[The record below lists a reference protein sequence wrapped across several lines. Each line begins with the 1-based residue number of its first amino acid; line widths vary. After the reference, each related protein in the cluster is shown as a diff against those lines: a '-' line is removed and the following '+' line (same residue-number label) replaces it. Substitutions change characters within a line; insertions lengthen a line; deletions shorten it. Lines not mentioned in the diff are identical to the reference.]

1 MASTEGVIV
10 RATDVA
16 RVYPTGATAVS
27 ALDGVTLEVRRGE
40 FLAVM
45 GPSGSG
51 KSTLLNI
58 LAGLE
63 RPTRGS
69 VVVDGADLSAMDEVT
84 LAGYRRDKVG
94 MIFQAFNLLPRYRVI
109 ENVALPL
116 VFAGVARE
124 TRLER
129 ARVVLDRLGMGPR
142 ADHRPSQLSGGE
154 MQRTAIARA
163 LVTDPPLLLADEPT
177 GNLDSANGEALLA
190 VIAELHARGQTVVL
204 VTHDAG
210 IAVARAA
217 GRADA
222 RRTDRELRS
231 SDLFALAFGNYT
243 RSRLR
248 STLTTLGVAIGTA
261 LVVLLIALATG
272 AEDNVKRS
280 IFSIGD
286 LRLVTVQPFQPGA
299 TGLSAVPRMIG
310 DDHVAKFKAIPYAQS
325 VYRQYDAPLGTL
337 LEGGEEAAIRPQG
350 IEAGA
355 PIDRG
360 DLLAGR
366 HLEPSERGVAVIPG
380 NLARLVAPTP
390 GAAVGKKVTLRLGGA
405 VKLGNTRISGSGT
418 PRDYVVTVVGVFD
431 EQASQTSV
439 RIPLEDAL
447 VAGAE
452 NRGLTAD
459 ALRQSTGYSGVAI
472 ESEDS
477 RYVADVV
484 KSVQELGFSAFS
496 LKQVIE
502 QIDRGFGVF
511 RGILAGIG
519 GVALL
524 VAAIGIANTM
534 VMAVLERTREI
545 GIMKAVGAS
554 PRDIRSLFLAE
565 AALVGVFGGVIGL
578 ALGVLGGQVIELVI
592 RNLNPQA
599 SPAPIF
605 IVDLALALGAM
616 GLALLVSLVAGFLP
630 SRRAMRMSALS
641 ALRYE

>member
-1 MASTEGVIV
+1 
-10 RATDVA
+10 
-16 RVYPTGATAVS
+16 
-27 ALDGVTLEVRRGE
+27 LRR
-40 FLAVM
+40 
-45 GPSGSG
+45 
-51 KSTLLNI
+51 
-58 LAGLE
+58 
-63 RPTRGS
+63 
-69 VVVDGADLSAMDEVT
+69 
-84 LAGYRRDKVG
+84 
-94 MIFQAFNLLPRYRVI
+94 
-109 ENVALPL
+109 
-116 VFAGVARE
+116 
-124 TRLER
+124 
-129 ARVVLDRLGMGPR
+129 
-142 ADHRPSQLSGGE
+142 
-154 MQRTAIARA
+154 
-163 LVTDPPLLLADEPT
+163 
-177 GNLDSANGEALLA
+177 
-190 VIAELHARGQTVVL
+190 
-204 VTHDAG
+204 
-210 IAVARAA
+210 
-217 GRADA
+217 
-222 RRTDRELRS
+222 

-272 AEDNVKRS
+272 AEDNVRRS

-286 LRLVTVQPFQPGA
+286 LRLVSVQPFQPGA
-299 TGLSAVPRMIG
+299 TGLSAVARTI
-310 DDHVAKFKAIPYAQS
+310 DDAHVAKFKAIPHAQT

-337 LEGGEEAAIRPQG
+337 LEGGEDAAIRPQG

-366 HLEPSERGVAVIPG
+366 HLGANERGVAVIPG
-380 NLARLVAPTP
+380 NLARFVGATP
-390 GAAVGKKVTLRLGGA
+390 DAAVGKKVTLRLGGA
-405 VKLGNTRISGSGT
+405 VKLGGTRISGSGT
-418 PRDYVVTVVGVFD
+418 PRDYVVTVVGIFD

-447 VAGAE
+447 LAGAE

-459 ALRQSTGYSGVAI
+459 ALRQTTGYSGVAI
-472 ESEDS
+472 ETEDS
-477 RYVADVV
+477 QYVADVV

-502 QIDRGFGVF
+502 QIDKGFGVF
-511 RGILAGIG
+511 RGILGGIG

-554 PRDIRSLFLAE
+554 PRDIRALFLAE
-565 AALVGVFGGVIGL
+565 AALVGAFGGVVGL
-578 ALGVLGGQVIELVI
+578 TLGVLGGRAIELVI
-592 RNLNPQA
+592 KSLNPQA

-605 IVDLALALGAM
+605 VVDLPLAVGAM

-630 SRRAMRMSALS
+630 SRRAMRMSALG

>member
-1 MASTEGVIV
+1 M
-10 RATDVA
+10 
-16 RVYPTGATAVS
+16 
-27 ALDGVTLEVRRGE
+27 
-40 FLAVM
+40 
-45 GPSGSG
+45 
-51 KSTLLNI
+51 
-58 LAGLE
+58 
-63 RPTRGS
+63 
-69 VVVDGADLSAMDEVT
+69 
-84 LAGYRRDKVG
+84 
-94 MIFQAFNLLPRYRVI
+94 
-109 ENVALPL
+109 
-116 VFAGVARE
+116 
-124 TRLER
+124 
-129 ARVVLDRLGMGPR
+129 
-142 ADHRPSQLSGGE
+142 
-154 MQRTAIARA
+154 
-163 LVTDPPLLLADEPT
+163 
-177 GNLDSANGEALLA
+177 
-190 VIAELHARGQTVVL
+190 
-204 VTHDAG
+204 
-210 IAVARAA
+210 
-217 GRADA
+217 
-222 RRTDRELRS
+222 RS
-231 SDLFALAFGNYT
+231 SDLFALAFGNYS

-299 TGLSAVPRMIG
+299 TGLSAVPRTIG
-310 DDHVAKFKAIPYAQS
+310 DDHVAKFKAIPHAQS
-325 VYRQYDAPLGTL
+325 VYRQYDAPLGML
-337 LEGGEEAAIRPQG
+337 LEGGEDAAIRPQG

-355 PIDRG
+355 PVDRG

-366 HLEPSERGVAVIPG
+366 HLGPSERGVAVIPG
-380 NLARLVAPTP
+380 NLARLVAASP
-390 GAAVGKKVTLRLGGA
+390 AAALGRKVTLRLGGA
-405 VKLGNTRISGSGT
+405 VKLGATRISGSGT

-447 VAGAE
+447 LAGAE

-459 ALRQSTGYSGVAI
+459 ALRLGTGYSGVAI
-472 ESEDS
+472 ESDDS
-477 RYVADVV
+477 QYVADVV
-484 KSVQELGFSAFS
+484 RSVQELGFSAFS

-502 QIDRGFGVF
+502 QIDKGFGVF

-565 AALVGVFGGVIGL
+565 AALVGAFGGIIGL
-578 ALGVLGGQVIELVI
+578 ALGVLGGQAIELVI
-592 RNLNPQA
+592 RTLNPQA

-605 IVDLALALGAM
+605 IVDVPLALGAV

>member
-1 MASTEGVIV
+1 MAATEGVIV

-58 LAGLE
+58 LGGLE

-69 VVVDGADLSAMDEVT
+69 VHVDGVDLSAMDEVT
-84 LAGYRRDKVG
+84 LAGYRREKVG
-94 MIFQAFNLLPRYRVI
+94 MIFQAFNLLPRYRVV

-116 VFAGVARE
+116 VFAGIARE
-124 TRLER
+124 TRLR
-129 ARVVLDRLGMGPR
+129 ARAHRPRPPRHGAARRPSTQSAVRRRDAADRDRPR
-142 ADHRPSQLSGGE
+142 ARRPTRRCCSPTS
-154 MQRTAIARA
+154 RRATSIPPTARRCSRSS
-163 LVTDPPLLLADEPT
+163 T
-177 GNLDSANGEALLA
+177 
-190 VIAELHARGQTVVL
+190 ELHARGQTVVL
-204 VTHDAG
+204 VTHDARHR
-210 IAVARAA
+210 VACAA
-217 GRADA
+217 GRAHA
-222 RRTDRELRS
+222 RRADRELRS

-299 TGLSAVPRMIG
+299 TGLSAVPRTIS

-337 LEGGEEAAIRPQG
+337 LEGGEDAAIRPQG

-355 PIDRG
+355 PVDRG

-390 GAAVGKKVTLRLGGA
+390 A
-405 VKLGNTRISGSGT
+405 
-418 PRDYVVTVVGVFD
+418 
-431 EQASQTSV
+431 
-439 RIPLEDAL
+439 
-447 VAGAE
+447 
-452 NRGLTAD
+452 
-459 ALRQSTGYSGVAI
+459 
-472 ESEDS
+472 
-477 RYVADVV
+477 
-484 KSVQELGFSAFS
+484 
-496 LKQVIE
+496 
-502 QIDRGFGVF
+502 
-511 RGILAGIG
+511 
-519 GVALL
+519 
-524 VAAIGIANTM
+524 AAIGKTGDA
-534 VMAVLERTREI
+534 AARWR
-545 GIMKAVGAS
+545 G
-554 PRDIRSLFLAE
+554 E
-565 AALVGVFGGVIGL
+565 A
-578 ALGVLGGQVIELVI
+578 GQHAHQ
-592 RNLNPQA
+592 R
-599 SPAPIF
+599 
-605 IVDLALALGAM
+605 
-616 GLALLVSLVAGFLP
+616 
-630 SRRAMRMSALS
+630 
-641 ALRYE
+641 

>member
-1 MASTEGVIV
+1 M
-10 RATDVA
+10 
-16 RVYPTGATAVS
+16 
-27 ALDGVTLEVRRGE
+27 
-40 FLAVM
+40 
-45 GPSGSG
+45 
-51 KSTLLNI
+51 
-58 LAGLE
+58 
-63 RPTRGS
+63 
-69 VVVDGADLSAMDEVT
+69 
-84 LAGYRRDKVG
+84 
-94 MIFQAFNLLPRYRVI
+94 
-109 ENVALPL
+109 
-116 VFAGVARE
+116 
-124 TRLER
+124 
-129 ARVVLDRLGMGPR
+129 
-142 ADHRPSQLSGGE
+142 
-154 MQRTAIARA
+154 
-163 LVTDPPLLLADEPT
+163 
-177 GNLDSANGEALLA
+177 
-190 VIAELHARGQTVVL
+190 
-204 VTHDAG
+204 
-210 IAVARAA
+210 
-217 GRADA
+217 
-222 RRTDRELRS
+222 RS
-231 SDLFALAFGNYT
+231 SDLFALAFGNYS

-261 LVVLLIALATG
+261 LVVLLIALAAG

-299 TGLSAVPRMIG
+299 TGLSAVPRTIS
-310 DDHVAKFKAIPYAQS
+310 DDNVAKFKAIPHAQS

-337 LEGGEEAAIRPQG
+337 LEGGEDATIRPQG

-355 PIDRG
+355 PVDRG

-366 HLEPSERGVAVIPG
+366 HLEANEHAVAVIPG
-380 NLARLVAPTP
+380 NLARLVAATP
-390 GAAVGKKVTLRLGGA
+390 DAVLGRKVTLRLGGA
-405 VKLGNTRISGSGT
+405 VKLGSTRISGSGT

-447 VAGAE
+447 LAGAD
-452 NRGLTAD
+452 NRGLTPD
-459 ALRQSTGYSGVAI
+459 SVRQITGYSGVAI

-502 QIDRGFGVF
+502 QIDKGFGVF

-554 PRDIRSLFLAE
+554 PRDVRSIFLAE
-565 AALVGVFGGVIGL
+565 AALVGAFGGVIGL
-578 ALGVLGGQVIELVI
+578 ALGILGGRAIELVI
-592 RNLNPQA
+592 RNLNPQ
-599 SPAPIF
+599 SNPAPIF
-605 IVDLALALGAM
+605 IVDLPLALGAM
-616 GLALLVSLVAGFLP
+616 ALALIVSLVAGFLP